1 LFVYFRELLLN
12 NNFLRV
18 LPYELGKLFKLQVL
32 GLKGNPL
39 TKEIMSL
46 YMEPNGTH
54 KLLTYMMDNLQGR
67 TKKLFCMRDLS
78 LFCRPSINQSI
89 RRANSIVIARPQQVA
104 LVEASIH
111 RWQTDAIILHL
122 AA

>member
-1 LFVYFRELLLN
+1 LSLRELLLN

-39 TKEIMSL
+39 TKDIMSL

-67 TKKLFCMRDLS
+67 KPDIFCNYFFFQNTKLLR
-78 LFCRPSINQSI
+78 
-89 RRANSIVIARPQQVA
+89 
-104 LVEASIH
+104 
-111 RWQTDAIILHL
+111 IIYSYSK
-122 AA
+122 

>member
-1 LFVYFRELLLN
+1 LSLRELLLN

-39 TKEIMSL
+39 TKDIMSL

-67 TKKLFCMRDLS
+67 KPDIFCNYFLFR
-78 LFCRPSINQSI
+78 I
-89 RRANSIVIARPQQVA
+89 
-104 LVEASIH
+104 
-111 RWQTDAIILHL
+111 
-122 AA
+122 